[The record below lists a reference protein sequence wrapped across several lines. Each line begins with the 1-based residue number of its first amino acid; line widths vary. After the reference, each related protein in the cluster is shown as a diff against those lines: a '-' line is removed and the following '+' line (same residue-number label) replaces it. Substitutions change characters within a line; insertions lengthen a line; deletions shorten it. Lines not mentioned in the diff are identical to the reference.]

1 MNDVPRTPER
11 PEDLDDFYRRASAL
25 DASRPAPGTREAIL
39 AYAEQLAASRA
50 GSAPTVRRGAALPAI
65 RHALRSFWRPAVFGT
80 FAAAALAGLLVAPH
94 WLGSGAAPHEVP
106 LAQSVS
112 TADVAARAAP
122 PPELPAAPESSGS
135 AGKVGPPA
143 PFPQSAQD
151 GRSAALGKPH
161 AAPRRADSSR
171 QESMQAVGGVDA
183 PVASRAVQAKAL
195 TPAAAAATAAAAAP
209 AARAN
214 GEPSTDPGE
223 AVRRAAEAG
232 DLPRLAQSLQAANGI
247 DSRDAAGR
255 AALMRAT
262 RAGQLQAVNLLLVH
276 GADPNIADAGGTT
289 PLQAAR
295 DAGQTAI
302 AAALQRHGAR

>member
-11 PEDLDDFYRRASAL
+11 PEDVDDFYRRASAL
-25 DASRPAPGTREAIL
+25 DASRPGPRTREAIL

-50 GSAPTVRRGAALPAI
+50 GSALRVHRTAALPAL
-65 RHALRSFWRPAVFGT
+65 RHALRSFGRPAVFGT

-94 WLGSGAAPHEVP
+94 WLGSGAPPHEVP
-106 LAQSVS
+106 LVQSAA
-112 TADVAARAAP
+112 TADVATRAAP

-143 PFPQSAQD
+143 PVAQSAQNARTAAR
-151 GRSAALGKPH
+151 GRPN

-171 QESMQAVGGVDA
+171 QESMQAMGGIEA
-183 PVASRAVQAKAL
+183 PVAALAVQAK
-195 TPAAAAATAAAAAP
+195 PPMPAAAAAP

-247 DSRDAAGR
+247 DARDTAGR
-255 AALMRAT
+255 TALMRAT

-295 DAGQTAI
+295 EAGQTAI